1 MKSEKDEQKKKDDS
15 MHALALRFK
24 SQTAVFRKE
33 QEAARQEK
41 DRRSKERPPR
51 SGKGLD
57 SN

>member
-1 MKSEKDEQKKKDDS
+1 